1 VLVATYATSGWTAL
15 GDPTRRAI
23 FECLVER
30 PRAVGE
36 LADELPVSRP
46 AVSQHL
52 KVLKSAGLVTDR
64 QVGKHRIYQV
74 DPGGL
79 AALRAEL
86 DQFWNKTLTAYKAVV
101 EKPAKENS
109 MSTQAATTF
118 VRASIVVEAPIDRA
132 FQVFTSDFGSFKPP
146 EHNMLQVQIAETVVE
161 PRVGGYLYDRG
172 IDGSEC
178 RWARVLAYEPPH
190 RLLFSWDISPY
201 WQIEADLA
209 KTSEWEVRFI
219 AETPERTRV
228 EIEHRNL
235 DRHGEGWEGVSEG
248 VAGNEGWPLYLQRY
262 AKLLAGQG

>member
-1 VLVATYATSGWTAL
+1 VDAYATSGWAAL

-23 FECLVER
+23 FERLVER

-36 LADELPVSRP
+36 LAADLPVSRP

-52 KVLKSAGLVTDR
+52 KVLKSAGLVVDR
-64 QVGKHRIYQV
+64 QAGKHRIYQV
-74 DPGGL
+74 DPAGL
-79 AALRAEL
+79 AVLRAEL
-86 DQFWNKTLTAYKAVV
+86 DRFWNRTLTAYKAVV
-101 EKPAKENS
+101 ENPAEEIL
-109 MSTQAATTF
+109 MSTQATATS
-118 VRASIVVEAPIDRA
+118 VRASIVVEAPIQRA

-146 EHNMLQVQIAETVVE
+146 EHNLLQVEIAETVLE
-161 PRVGGYLYDRG
+161 PRVGGCLYDRG

-201 WQIEADLA
+201 WQIEADQA

-219 AETPERTRV
+219 AETPARTRV

-235 DRHGEGWEGVSEG
+235 DRHGEGWEGVRDG

-262 AKLLAGQG
+262 AKLLGGEG